1 MSVGESGKTTVTT
14 CVGEGETRVDSLAEE
29 MRRFLELGAVQLDAA
44 VKEADERVSALASA
58 VSGLSTDARMIEKLA
73 GEVLSGDARQIE
85 HARSQIDE
93 AAARLSA
100 HAQAAI
106 TALQFYDKLVQRL
119 SHVRDGLVIPADR
132 RDDCQSGGEWEGMMD
147 AVRSR
152 YSMVEERVLFD
163 FMMRGVSADS
173 MLKALVSMQGSVAP
187 GELELF

>member
-1 MSVGESGKTTVTT
+1 
-14 CVGEGETRVDSLAEE
+14 
-29 MRRFLELGAVQLDAA
+29 VQLDAA

-73 GEVLSGDARQIE
+73 GEVLSGDAQQIE
-85 HARSQIDE
+85 HARSQIGE
-93 AAARLSA
+93 AAGRLSA

-132 RDDCQSGGEWEGMMD
+132 RADRNTGDEWDGMMD

-173 MLKALVSMQGSVAP
+173 MLKALVSMQGTAAP

>member
-1 MSVGESGKTTVTT
+1 MSVGESGNTAVPM
-14 CVGEGETRVDSLAEE
+14 CAGAGESRVDSLAEE

-85 HARSQIDE
+85 HARSLIGE
-93 AAARLSA
+93 SAARLSV

-132 RDDCQSGGEWEGMMD
+132 RDDRKPGGEWDGMMD

-173 MLKALVSMQGSVAP
+173 MLKALVSMQGAVAP

>member
-1 MSVGESGKTTVTT
+1 VSAAGPMIADAGGDGTDAGASVDT
-14 CVGEGETRVDSLAEE
+14 LALE

-44 VKEADERVSALASA
+44 IKEADGRVSGLAGA
-58 VSGLSTDARMIEKLA
+58 VSGLSTDARMIEQFA
-73 GEVLSGDARQIE
+73 GELLSGDAARIE
-85 HARSQIDE
+85 HARGQIGE
-93 AAARLSA
+93 LAGRLSA

-119 SHVRDGLVIPADR
+119 THVRDGLVIPADR
-132 RDDCQSGGEWEGMMD
+132 RAERGLGADWDGMLD
-147 AVRSR
+147 QVRSR

-173 MLKALVSMQGSVAP
+173 MLKALVSMQGTTAP